1 MRPGRI
7 SDLVDRGFAVHALGC
22 DLLDL
27 PAAPADWLAD
37 ITSDSDELIR
47 YAEALRPG
55 YDRLGRI
62 IGQLA
67 GLFIL
72 ARLGSR
78 FEADWPA
85 VASVVEQ
92 GRHAEADLHAVQAPA
107 VAARHHAYVL
117 EALRKVMEVVHG
129 FDTWLP
135 ARQPLRDRLDGWT
148 RELQLAGTMLSGAAA
163 ESLGLMPVDFSQ
175 ACCNCG
181 VTHSRVAL
189 AHV

>member
-7 SDLVDRGFAVHALGC
+7 SDLVDRSFAVHALGC

-27 PAAPADWLAD
+27 PAAPTDWLTD
-37 ITSDSDELIR
+37 IITDRDELIR
-47 YAEALRPG
+47 YAQALRPG

-92 GRHAEADLHAVQAPA
+92 SRHAEAVLHAVQAPA

-117 EALRKVMEVVHG
+117 QALRKVMGVVRG
-129 FDTWLP
+129 LDALLP
-135 ARQPLRDRLDGWT
+135 STQPLCELLDGWT
-148 RELQLAGTMLSGAAA
+148 RELQLAGAMLRGAAA

-181 VTHSRVAL
+181 ATQPRAELTHA
-189 AHV
+189 